1 LLLGQVQLRNGDP
14 AGVERVF
21 ADAEKLG
28 IDRSQIAT
36 EYAQAFYQQGK
47 LKALLDEFSADGLPV
62 VARLDVLLLRAAII
76 CVPCI
81 SIGRVTRPR
90 HARRWPR

>member
-14 AGVERVF
+14 AGAERVF
-21 ADAEKLG
+21 ANAEKLG

-47 LKALLDEFSADGLPV
+47 LKALLENFRRTAC
-62 VARLDVLLLRAAII
+62 LLSRAST
-76 CVPCI
+76 CCC
-81 SIGRVTRPR
+81 S
-90 HARRWPR
+90 ARRRNWIWDSATAP